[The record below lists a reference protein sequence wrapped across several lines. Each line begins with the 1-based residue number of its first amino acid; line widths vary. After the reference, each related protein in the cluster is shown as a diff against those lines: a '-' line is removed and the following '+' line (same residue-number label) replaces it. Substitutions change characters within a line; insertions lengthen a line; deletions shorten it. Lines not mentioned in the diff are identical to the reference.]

1 MLKCL
6 SVCLSIFISYL
17 SIEREREGERKRER
31 DFFAPLNNFLCWGI
45 PSFWIL
51 SLTVDASF
59 SFSPLPLAARVA
71 FRFGPLEPLPTDFEL
86 EASNTEM
93 WAPH

>member
-17 SIEREREGERKRER
+17 FIEREREGERKRER
-31 DFFAPLNNFLCWGI
+31 FLCTFEQFSMWGI